1 MERHVN
7 DESYEVSDAVFIVHY
22 KRREPPLKKKKNL
35 HILKNRRESQNSGM
49 VWVGMPGIV
58 QD

>member
-22 KRREPPLKKKKNL
+22 KRREPPLKKKK
-35 HILKNRRESQNSGM
+35 IYTF
-49 VWVGMPGIV
+49 
-58 QD
+58 